1 MCHVDLGCSHKKF
14 VNDEEMSQE
23 LTKGS
28 MYYLSV
34 YISQS
39 ILFSH
44 TRRCTSY
51 TAKIQHKRAS
61 NIKTNRAFVYS
72 NTKEVLFE
80 WDDFLKRVA
89 GTYADAL
96 LCNHVCRANVYEV
109 HIMTIWLVTK
119 FLCGKLYRR

>member
-1 MCHVDLGCSHKKF
+1 
-14 VNDEEMSQE
+14 
-23 LTKGS
+23 
-28 MYYLSV
+28 MY
-34 YISQS
+34 I
-39 ILFSH
+39 
-44 TRRCTSY
+44 TSY

-96 LCNHVCRANVYEV
+96 LCNYVCRANVYEV